1 MHGPQIFPFS
11 RSPLQYAFYRSRK
24 INQEKKKISRMI
36 VKGDAWMRA
45 GLEGNLSRSNS
56 YNSSNRQNEG
66 SHCYVVFI

>member
-1 MHGPQIFPFS
+1 
-11 RSPLQYAFYRSRK
+11 
-24 INQEKKKISRMI
+24 MI